1 MIRVALRPKAAHPSR
16 PKTPLTP
23 RQSLLRVAS
32 WLGWPLWVWLSFM
45 GAGLLCSA
53 VLYLLFHGQ
62 ESVPVLPLIMMQT
75 APAWVAA
82 LAAVARL
89 WLGAGGLYYLYR
101 AIDDCAGGG
110 QAVAA
115 RL

>member
-1 MIRVALRPKAAHPSR
+1 MIRVALRPKAAHSSQ

-23 RQSLLRVAS
+23 RQCLLRVAS

-75 APAWVAA
+75 AVYVVA
-82 LAAVARL
+82 LML
-89 WLGAGGLYYLYR
+89 LIGLP
-101 AIDDCAGGG
+101 
-110 QAVAA
+110 
-115 RL
+115 